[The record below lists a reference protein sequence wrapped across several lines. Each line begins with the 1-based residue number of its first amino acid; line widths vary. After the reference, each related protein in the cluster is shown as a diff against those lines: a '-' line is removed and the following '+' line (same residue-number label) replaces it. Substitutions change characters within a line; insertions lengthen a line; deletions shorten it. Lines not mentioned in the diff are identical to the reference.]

1 MSDEADAEQK
11 LQFPDVSELRPTFM
25 EKFDEWKVYQK
36 RCNFATGQGRMYCQF
51 GGHPCAF
58 KLCPMRMYE
67 NQYTISTMI
76 SEEINGIK
84 SQLKKIEKLLNHVI
98 QEIKKD

>member
-1 MSDEADAEQK
+1 MSDDAETK

-36 RCNFATGQGRMYCQF
+36 RCNFVAGRGMYCQF

-58 KLCPMRMYE
+58 KLCPARMYE
-67 NQYTISTMI
+67 NQYTISTMV
-76 SEEINGIK
+76 SEEITGIK
-84 SQLKKIEKLLNHVI
+84 SQLKKIEKLLNQVI
-98 QEIKKD
+98 QGIKKD